1 MKQPTQPTLSPTA
14 MQYRQTMWQV
24 TPYNRKGKR
33 LSQDAY
39 LDKLIAH
46 AKKAD
51 LSWVNAV
58 IYCRDMCVKHGYP
71 TAF

>member
-1 MKQPTQPTLSPTA
+1 MNQTHTLSPTA
-14 MQYRQTMWQV
+14 LQYRKTMWQV

-33 LSQDAY
+33 LTRSAY

-46 AKKAD
+46 AKRAD
-51 LSWVNAV
+51 LSFTNTLM
-58 IYCRDMCVKHGYP
+58 YCREMCVKHGYP

>member
-1 MKQPTQPTLSPTA
+1 MKQPTKPTLSPTA

-46 AKKAD
+46 AKKAN
-51 LSWVNAV
+51 LSWTGAI

>member
-33 LSQDAY
+33 LSQIAF
-39 LDKLIAH
+39 LNKLERH
-46 AKKAD
+46 AIKAE
-51 LSWVNAV
+51 LSFMGTVM
-58 IYCRDMCVKHGYP
+58 YFREMCIKHGYP